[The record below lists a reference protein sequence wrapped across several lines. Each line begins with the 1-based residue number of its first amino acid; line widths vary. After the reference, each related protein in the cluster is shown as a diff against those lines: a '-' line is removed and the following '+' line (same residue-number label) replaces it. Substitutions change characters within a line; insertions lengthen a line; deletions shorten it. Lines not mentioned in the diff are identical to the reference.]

1 MPAGMDVTRPVPSP
15 LSDTVICTPVAEPS
29 EPACCLDAV
38 VRSQAISPTI
48 TSPNAC
54 PRYIPHPCQG
64 SWRRASLA
72 TPASKARVLRMR
84 ACARLHAIAYGV
96 AGEDRLGRPRHAV
109 PRRSRPHARAFSSRM
124 IDTLHKALALRQRG
138 LVMFAAA
145 EFRRVPGGR
154 TEMIEW
160 LRESDDPARC
170 PEGVLPGPALL
181 VGDPQREAHVGCALG
196 ILGTALR
203 RCPAREDAVRCRF
216 GRLGRAWEEPDEPQL

>member
-1 MPAGMDVTRPVPSP
+1 
-15 LSDTVICTPVAEPS
+15 
-29 EPACCLDAV
+29 
-38 VRSQAISPTI
+38 
-48 TSPNAC
+48 
-54 PRYIPHPCQG
+54 
-64 SWRRASLA
+64 
-72 TPASKARVLRMR
+72 
-84 ACARLHAIAYGV
+84 
-96 AGEDRLGRPRHAV
+96 
-109 PRRSRPHARAFSSRM
+109 M

-216 GRLGRAWEEPDEPQL
+216 GRLGRNPMSLNFEELGLPPAVRLMEINYLVAAKAIIARVHHSETKCDWLYWRAVDEEPRYRVLLPQEPMRTILSYVPDPSGSRLYVLKCS